1 VFFSAAVASPAP
13 LIPFPQLLEETE
25 TLSISDNIST
35 IFAFPDVYIIKK
47 LIIIIKYKERLMY
60 KNWGPFGGPLNWTEQ
75 SGSIRV
81 VPVSSSVVAQRFLSC
96 SPPKNKRN
104 IRKKFIREIFFQT
117 ETLRPST
124 TVGDKCVF

>member
-13 LIPFPQLLEETE
+13 PIPFPQLLEETE

-60 KNWGPFGGPLNWTEQ
+60 KKTIPNQ
-75 SGSIRV
+75 I
-81 VPVSSSVVAQRFLSC
+81 QFL
-96 SPPKNKRN
+96 KNLLTQ
-104 IRKKFIREIFFQT
+104 IHTF
-117 ETLRPST
+117 
-124 TVGDKCVF
+124 